1 MKNKLKTYFVL
12 LGASKLQEN
21 IIKIAKKYFSEIIL
35 VDKKNFFL
43 NYTTFEIDCAKY
55 VEIIKILKKRQI
67 KFGYAY
73 CGSEFG
79 IKSASIINKYFNLN
93 NIFDYTQ
100 LEKLLDKRIVKNI
113 LIKNSIQMPKD
124 VDFCDV
130 NKFLQKGKKI
140 VVKPTKLSGSRGVI
154 VLNKKFNTLNQIY
167 AEKKNFL
174 IENYIHGPGADVNA
188 TTYKKNFIRCGIA
201 DRYFS
206 KGKYRV
212 PLYGN
217 YPSLLPLNVQNN
229 LYKILERAAVI
240 LNLKDT
246 PLKADFLLK
255 DNNPFLLEVTPR
267 FHGDVLTSNTMYYY
281 SKNNPLN
288 QLFKFISQNKE
299 MKNTKVEVFLK
310 KIICWHAIFFKK
322 KMNRSE
328 VSFFLRELN
337 SKLQLIKV
345 FLKKD
350 NNTITNH
357 SDNTS
362 LNGFFWFKT
371 TKKDLYS
378 DLKYIKLY
386 FRKYILCD

>member
-21 IIKIAKKYFSEIIL
+21 IIKIAKNYFSEIIL
-35 VDKKNFFL
+35 VDKKKIFSD
-43 NYTTFEIDCAKY
+43 YTTFEIDCAKY
-55 VEIIKILKKRQI
+55 VEIIKILKKNQI

-93 NIFDYTQ
+93 NIFDYKE

-130 NKFLQKGKKI
+130 DKFLQKGKKI
-140 VVKPTKLSGSRGVI
+140 VVKPTKLSGSRGVV
-154 VLNKKFNTLNQIY
+154 VLNRKFNTLSKFY
-167 AEKKNFL
+167 VDKKNFL
-174 IENYIHGPGADVNA
+174 IEDYIYGPGADVNA
-188 TTYKKNFIRCGIA
+188 ATYKENFIRCGIA

-229 LYKILERAAVI
+229 LYKILERAATI

-255 DNNPFLLEVTPR
+255 NNNPFLLEVTPR

-288 QLFKFISQNKE
+288 QLFRFISQNKE
-299 MKNTKVEVFLK
+299 MKNTKLEVFSK
-310 KIICWHAIFFKK
+310 KIICWHSIFFKK

-337 SKLQLIKV
+337 SKLQLINV
-345 FLKKD
+345 YLKKD
-350 NNTITNH
+350 NNTIINH

-378 DLKYIKLY
+378 SLKYIKMY
-386 FRKYILCD
+386 FGKYILCD